1 MRRFNLLLFFGA
13 LVVVAGYFLLQ
24 TPSGR
29 EFFLGSESKEDPL
42 AFLEETSETFP
53 YRKYEEPAEPDRG
66 DERSEPKRPGRAA
79 PPVTQKA
86 PKPQE
91 PPKTAAP
98 PGEVEPVSVEPAIPN
113 QDLARLLLG
122 ILRARN
128 LAEGISLGVANDSLS
143 VIGEVESEEVR
154 NQILEILENGR
165 GARRLEAAEL
175 RVK

>member
-1 MRRFNLLLFFGA
+1 M
-13 LVVVAGYFLLQ
+13 LQ

-42 AFLEETSETFP
+42 AFLEESSETFP
-53 YRKYEEPAEPDRG
+53 YKKYEEPVEPGRSN
-66 DERSEPKRPGRAA
+66 ERPEPKQPGRPA
-79 PPVTQKA
+79 PQVTPKA

-91 PPKTAAP
+91 PPKAAVSP
-98 PGEVEPVSVEPAIPN
+98 EEAEPVPVEPGIPN

-165 GARRLEAAEL
+165 GARQLDATEL